1 MQLYIFL
8 TAECMKPLVRL
19 QTLPNLLMSCEILV
33 LIRAKVLSV
42 RYFKCE
48 MINMAQIS
56 SFLLDITSLVSPS
69 QSHPVAD
76 GFDAIGA
83 SQDDDL

>member
-1 MQLYIFL
+1 MGSELSSDIG
-8 TAECMKPLVRL
+8 
-19 QTLPNLLMSCEILV
+19 TLFGFVAHLKKK
-33 LIRAKVLSV
+33 KVLSV